1 MPGCFPTTLP
11 LEFRWSYEM
20 PDRDSTCKS
29 SIYLRVMQYSL
40 NSTLAVKCIFPL
52 IIAAVS
58 LFSGCA
64 TAYHSLPARNL
75 KEESLIP
82 WNRPA
87 DWEEVSMPLEHPG

>member
-1 MPGCFPTTLP
+1 
-11 LEFRWSYEM
+11 M
-20 PDRDSTCKS
+20 PDRDSTCKNSTCKS

-40 NSTLAVKCIFPL
+40 NSTLAVKYIFPL
-52 IIAAVS
+52 ITIAAVS

-64 TAYHSLPARNL
+64 TTHHSLPARSL